1 MSSIYEKKRK
11 KRSLKKRSKAALI
24 DYNGKGKRKAFE
36 VVIELEDEVDIQG
49 NAKLDD
55 ENDSE
60 DEEYVANSDDDSDD

>member
-1 MSSIYEKKRK
+1 
-11 KRSLKKRSKAALI
+11 ALEEHINETI